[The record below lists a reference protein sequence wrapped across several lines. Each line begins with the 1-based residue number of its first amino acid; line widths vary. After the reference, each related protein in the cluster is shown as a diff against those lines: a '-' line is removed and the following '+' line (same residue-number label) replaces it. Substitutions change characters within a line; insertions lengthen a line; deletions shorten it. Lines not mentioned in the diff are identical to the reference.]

1 MKQDQIYSTTFNL
14 LKRSHNQP
22 IEMTFADLVDE
33 LEKLNALP
41 KETVWQMRLA
51 ILHTEQ
57 ENINNHSI
65 Y

>member
-1 MKQDQIYSTTFNL
+1 MKTDIIYSTTFNL

-33 LEKLNALP
+33 LEKLNAIP

-57 ENINNHSI
+57 EKM
-65 Y
+65 

>member
-57 ENINNHSI
+57 ERVMAT
-65 Y
+65 

>member
-22 IEMTFADLVDE
+22 IEITFADLVDE

-51 ILHTEQ
+51 ILHREQ
-57 ENINNHSI
+57 EILN
-65 Y
+65 

>member
-1 MKQDQIYSTTFNL
+1 MKTEKIYSVTFDL

-33 LEKLNALP
+33 LEKLNAIP

-51 ILHTEQ
+51 ILHRDQ
-57 ENINNHSI
+57 ENLS
-65 Y
+65 

>member
-1 MKQDQIYSTTFNL
+1 MKTEKIYSVTFDL

-33 LEKLNALP
+33 LEKLNAIP

-51 ILHTEQ
+51 ILHKDQ
-57 ENINNHSI
+57 ENLS
-65 Y
+65 

>member
-57 ENINNHSI
+57 ENFMDKI
-65 Y
+65 